1 MLRLLVPEEE
11 LYDETTGK
19 FSSVEGFV
27 LELEHSLFSLSKWE
41 SEFQKSFLSNPN
53 KTQSETIGYIRA
65 MVISPNFSP
74 GLLSRL
80 GQDHLDQINEYIES
94 KQTATTFGYLPE
106 HKGKG
111 ETITSE
117 LIYYWMV
124 AFNIP
129 FECEHWHLN
138 RLFAL
143 IRICNIKQ
151 PKPKGASK
159 KMPRH
164 EFAARQR
171 EINAQRRAQ
180 LGTSG

>member
-1 MLRLLVPEEE
+1 MLRLIVSEEE
-11 LYDETTGK
+11 LYDEVTEK
-19 FSSVEGFV
+19 FSTVSGFV

-41 SEFQKSFLSNPN
+41 SEYEKSFLANGN
-53 KTQSETIGYIRA
+53 KTTEEVIGYIKA

-74 GLLSRL
+74 DLLSRL
-80 GQDHLDQINEYIES
+80 TQSHLDQINNYIDS
-94 KQTATTFGYLPE
+94 KQSATTFGHLPE
-106 HKGKG
+106 RKGRG
-111 ETITSE
+111 EAITSE

-138 RLFAL
+138 RLFSL

-151 PKPKGASK
+151 SKGKPK